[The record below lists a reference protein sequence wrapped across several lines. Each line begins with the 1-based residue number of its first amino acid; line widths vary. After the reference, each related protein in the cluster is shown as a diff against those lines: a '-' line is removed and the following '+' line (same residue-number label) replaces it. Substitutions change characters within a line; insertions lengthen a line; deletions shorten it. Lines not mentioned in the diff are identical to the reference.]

1 MIDAMPL
8 ATTFDLH
15 AFWHYAW
22 PFTGL
27 GVPAVREGLVVTIY
41 VAIAAMLLGLVLG
54 LLAAVAQLSRSH
66 IARAL
71 GTLYVTYF
79 RGTPLIVQITL
90 LYFGFAALDLYRFPD
105 TTLLGVSIPGVA
117 QAGIL
122 ALGVNKGAYVAEILR
137 AGIAS
142 VDVGQQEAARAIGMP
157 QRTLMR
163 RVVLPQAARVS
174 IPALGN
180 EFNAVLKD
188 TSLLV
193 VIGGAELFASFRE
206 LNAQLFLPFELFL
219 AMSLYYLVLT
229 TIWTLIQ
236 SLLEQRLN
244 RGYAVPAPRRIRL
257 GESLWRKA

>member
-1 MIDAMPL
+1 MIDGMPL
-8 ATTFDLH
+8 ATAFDLD

-22 PFTGL
+22 PYTGL
-27 GVPAVREGLVVTIY
+27 QVPAVREGLIVTLY
-41 VAIAAMLLGLVLG
+41 VAMAAMVLGLTLG
-54 LLAAVAQLSRSH
+54 LLAAVAQTSRSH
-66 IARAL
+66 VARTF
-71 GTLYVTYF
+71 GVLYVTYF

-90 LYFGFAALDLYRFPD
+90 LYFGFAALGLYRFPD
-105 TTLLGVSIPGVA
+105 MSLLGLDVPGVA

-122 ALGVNKGAYVAEILR
+122 ALGINKGAYVTEILR

-142 VDVGQQEAARAIGMP
+142 VDAGQHEAARAIGMS
-157 QRTLMR
+157 QRAVLR
-163 RVVLPQAARVS
+163 HVVLPQAARVS
-174 IPALGN
+174 VPALGN
-180 EFNAVLKD
+180 EFNAILKD

-229 TIWTLIQ
+229 TFWTLIQ
-236 SLLEQRLN
+236 SLLERRLN
-244 RGYAVPAPRRIRL
+244 RGYAVSAPRRIRL